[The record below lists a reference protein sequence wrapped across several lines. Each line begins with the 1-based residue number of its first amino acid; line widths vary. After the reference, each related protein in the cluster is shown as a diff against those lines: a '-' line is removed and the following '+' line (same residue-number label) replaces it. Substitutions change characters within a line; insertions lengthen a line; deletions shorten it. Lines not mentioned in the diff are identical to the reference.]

1 MVHQHPA
8 KTECFGKIWLSE
20 KSDQEW
26 LSANEISVFFNRQYF
41 VNRLIPDF
49 DFWLVDRH
57 E

>member
-8 KTECFGKIWLSE
+8 KTECFGKIWFSE

-26 LSANEISVFFNRQYF
+26 LSANKISVFFNRQYF
-41 VNRLIPDF
+41 VNRLISDF